1 MKTVRRQFRS
11 ACLVTALAVTPVGVA
26 LAVESAPAKV
36 EASIP
41 FGLIRD
47 WQADREQGLWIQDA
61 HRKWY
66 YATLMGPC
74 NGLSFATGIGFD
86 TKPLDTFDRFSAI
99 VVPGWGRCVVQNF
112 TTSDGPPAKQ
122 ATKAAS

>member
-1 MKTVRRQFRS
+1 MNTHPTVR
-11 ACLVTALAVTPVGVA
+11 AVAAIAVLALPFGVA
-26 LAVESAPAKV
+26 LANEPLAP
-36 EASIP
+36 EARIP
-41 FGLIRD
+41 FVNHGGINN